1 VIVLRSRLPTDGKY
15 TNQAAIPIQKI
26 GTHRIRAMELI
37 KTLFVTL
44 NKMKDGKQLISG
56 LLKTK
61 VIETMLYMIKTYPFC
76 CISHQ

>member
-1 VIVLRSRLPTDGKY
+1 
-15 TNQAAIPIQKI
+15 
-26 GTHRIRAMELI
+26 MELI

-44 NKMKDGKQLISG
+44 NKMKDGRQLISG

-61 VIETMLYMIKTYPFC
+61 VIDTMLYMIKTYPFC